1 MSASS
6 TEEKASWTE
15 ELKGMLIQVLL
26 TIAKDGSFTD
36 NGYTKQEWTK
46 ILTLFKEMSN
56 KAFFRQQI
64 SSKISEMKKD
74 YTAYKSLQDLSGFG
88 WNEAEHTV
96 IAEPQVWDA
105 YIASHPTARKLRQGL
120 AYYAEMDEIFTGKVA
135 TGKYAL
141 SASSLAKRDR
151 RDDTSVSDDGNNSEY
166 FSDDLKTE
174 GNNIKKVARRKEKE
188 DPYERILFMSV

>member
-26 TIAKDGSFTD
+26 TIVKDGNFTD
-36 NGYTKQEWTK
+36 NGYTKQEWTE

-56 KAFFRQQI
+56 KSFSRQQI

-74 YTAYKSLQDLSGFG
+74 YTAYKNLQDLSGFG

-105 YIASHPTARKLRQGL
+105 YLASHPTARKLRQGL
-120 AYYAEMDEIFTGKVA
+120 PYYAEMDEIFTGKEA
-135 TGKYAL
+135 TG
-141 SASSLAKRDR
+141 
-151 RDDTSVSDDGNNSEY
+151 
-166 FSDDLKTE
+166 
-174 GNNIKKVARRKEKE
+174 
-188 DPYERILFMSV
+188 

>member
-96 IAEPQVWDA
+96 IAVLPLRNTFSPSKS
-105 YIASHPTARKLRQGL
+105 SHVVELKL
-120 AYYAEMDEIFTGKVA
+120 
-135 TGKYAL
+135 
-141 SASSLAKRDR
+141 SSF
-151 RDDTSVSDDGNNSEY
+151 SVD
-166 FSDDLKTE
+166 
-174 GNNIKKVARRKEKE
+174 I
-188 DPYERILFMSV
+188 PMPC